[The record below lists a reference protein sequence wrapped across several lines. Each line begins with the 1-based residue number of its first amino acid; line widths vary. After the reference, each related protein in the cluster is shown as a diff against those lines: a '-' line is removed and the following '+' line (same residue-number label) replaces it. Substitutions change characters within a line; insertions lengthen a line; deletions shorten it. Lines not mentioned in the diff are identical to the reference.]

1 MKEYV
6 PVKRRTAVIGAN
18 LKPGRTPGGMST
30 PIGKGRRVS
39 KKRPVSAL
47 IVKEA
52 ATAALKR
59 LGVDVDHQPDAFR
72 DTAALK

>member
-1 MKEYV
+1 
-6 PVKRRTAVIGAN
+6 
-18 LKPGRTPGGMST
+18 MST